1 MSSPAIGR
9 SNKYV
14 VRFALSI
21 VLCSLRV
28 GRQERRQKAVKE
40 GASPGAFLIS
50 FHAHCMHFESIPL
63 VISRGGGRANFE
75 QFSKKGFSLS
85 DLFYLMGSLQQGPVA
100 AEMQ

>member
-1 MSSPAIGR
+1 MSYPAIGR

-28 GRQERRQKAVKE
+28 GRQERRQEAMKE
-40 GASPGAFLIS
+40 GVRPGAFLIS

-63 VISRGGGRANFE
+63 VISRGGGTANIE
-75 QFSKKGFSLS
+75 QFSKKDFSLS
-85 DLFYLMGSLQQGPVA
+85 DPFYLMGSVQQGPVA
-100 AEMQ
+100 AEM